1 MTRNS
6 HLEVAGAV
14 AAETAA
20 GCTVKSGVVVGHFI
34 LTAFP
39 HIWLVSDI
47 GTGPQQSVPGRLG
60 MKVVTTEV
68 LWSCLLLKRW
78 PAAKESAVSL
88 NKLLTSQLSG
98 AEMPDRRQGHKGW

>member
-1 MTRNS
+1 
-6 HLEVAGAV
+6 
-14 AAETAA
+14 
-20 GCTVKSGVVVGHFI
+20 
-34 LTAFP
+34 
-39 HIWLVSDI
+39 
-47 GTGPQQSVPGRLG
+47 

-98 AEMPDRRQGHKGW
+98 AEMPDRRQGHKAGDHRGAARVTAAGKVACFGRKSGY